1 MMLGYKKMM
10 RWLSLLLAT
19 ASKDANTF
27 PLMHASIRRG
37 LFLEFLGAGEGQS
50 ELRDELFITGAFSML
65 DRITG
70 APFPQLFE
78 LIALPESV
86 SDAIVHKKGPHAPF
100 LTLIEAIERSDP
112 IAISRQVDALA
123 VPIAA
128 CNQALLKAMS
138 TANSLDAEV

>member
-37 LFLEFLGAGEGQS
+37 LFLEFLGGGEGHAD
-50 ELRDELFITGAFSML
+50 LRDELFITGAFSML

-78 LIALPESV
+78 LIALPENV
-86 SDAIVHKKGPHAPF
+86 IDAIVHKKGPHALF
-100 LTLIEAIERSDP
+100 LILIEAIERSDP
-112 IAISRQVDALA
+112 IGISRQLDALA
-123 VPIAA
+123 VSVSA
-128 CNQALLKAMS
+128 CNLALLKAMS